1 MLFFIRI
8 GSKLTVPREEKI
20 YFVIRGVGEMEGIAC
35 EGPRH
40 EIIVEIHLGNCDDGG
55 MRGKNSDV
63 RHALDDLGFV
73 GILSS
78 ADFGD
83 RFF

>member
-1 MLFFIRI
+1 
-8 GSKLTVPREEKI
+8 
-20 YFVIRGVGEMEGIAC
+20 MEGIAC

-40 EIIVEIHLGNCDDGG
+40 EIIVEIHLGNVDDVG
-55 MRGKNSDV
+55 MQGKDSYV

-73 GILSS
+73 GILPS
-78 ADFGD
+78 ADFSD